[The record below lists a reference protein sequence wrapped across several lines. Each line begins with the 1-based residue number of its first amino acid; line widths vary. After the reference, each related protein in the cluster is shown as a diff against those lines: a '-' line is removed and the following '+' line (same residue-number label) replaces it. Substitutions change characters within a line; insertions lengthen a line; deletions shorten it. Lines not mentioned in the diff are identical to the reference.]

1 MKENTVTLEDWDW
14 CIDDES
20 RLVPWFHI
28 LHEVEEKYTVR
39 VDENTR
45 VFRVQDSQKRT
56 YYVKH
61 FSPSGLKEHLIAFF
75 SNKAKI
81 LYESAELLHSA
92 GIPCAEYPGWAKN
105 GTESMTLS
113 VAIPNTVTALEYWF
127 RTITHNTALRREFVA
142 NLAKMLTAFSSAS
155 IIQHDLSMEHILV
168 RNNGSALYIINP
180 CKVEKTEG
188 TLSREEQLELL
199 KPFTE
204 LRGEISPETLSIA
217 LLENGFAKD
226 SQDASELVHEA
237 IDSVEE
243 EIEENDWPEIS
254 NKLLT
259 EDSWA
264 LSRILYDG
272 DNVIHV
278 RNTIWH
284 TEIPLPDDSN
294 SLPEEVSAEEAER
307 IWLDSFKAQLLR
319 HLCPRVPL
327 AWERRADGRN
337 VIRYA
342 ATYDGILACGFN
354 Q

>member
-20 RLVPWFHI
+20 RLVPWFHV
-28 LHEVEEKYTVR
+28 LPEVEKKYTVR
-39 VDENTR
+39 ADANTR

-56 YYVKH
+56 YFVKH
-61 FSPSGLKEHLIAFF
+61 ISPNGLKEHLIAFF
-75 SNKAKI
+75 STKAKL
-81 LYESAELLHSA
+81 LYESAGLLRSA

-113 VAIPNTVTALEYWF
+113 VEIPDTLTALEYWF

-142 NLAKMLTAFSSAS
+142 NLAKLVASYSYAS
-155 IIQHDLSMEHILV
+155 IVQRDLTLKHILIK
-168 RNNGSALYIINP
+168 NNGSALFIINP
-180 CKVEKTEG
+180 CEVERIDG
-188 TLSREEQLELL
+188 PLSRDEQLALL

-217 LLENGFAKD
+217 LLENGFAEN
-226 SQDASELVHEA
+226 SQDASELIHEV

-254 NKLLT
+254 NRLLT
-259 EDSWA
+259 EESWA

-272 DNVIHV
+272 DNAIHV

-284 TEIPLPDDSN
+284 SEIPVPDDSN
-294 SLPEEVSAEEAER
+294 SLAEYVSTEEAEQ

-319 HLCPRVPL
+319 RHCPRVPL
-327 AWERRADGRN
+327 SWERRADGKN
-337 VIRYA
+337 IVRYA